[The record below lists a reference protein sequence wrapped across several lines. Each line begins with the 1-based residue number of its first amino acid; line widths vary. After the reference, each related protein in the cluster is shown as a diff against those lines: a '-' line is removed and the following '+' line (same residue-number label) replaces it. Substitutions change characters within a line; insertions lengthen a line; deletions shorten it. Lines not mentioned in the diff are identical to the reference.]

1 MPAHDQLRAL
11 IEQALDLAST
21 QERERLL
28 EACADAALA
37 AEARVL
43 LGLQAQAERLDQAT
57 IGVAQIDDALRL
69 PEHIGPYRILGLLG
83 SGGMGAV
90 YHGVRDDGS
99 FRKDVAIKIVRDAYS
114 AEQRTRFARERELL
128 ARLEHPAIARILD
141 GGSTEAGQP
150 WMAIERV
157 DGVPL
162 DQYVRQRQLPLRE
175 RIELLLRVVDAVQ
188 FAHQNLIVHRDLKP
202 ANVLVQASGEPKLL
216 DFGIAKLLGEV
227 EHTQT
232 AGRAPMT
239 FAYAAPEQIKG
250 DPVTTATDVYA
261 LGVMLYELL
270 TGERPHKAKGDNPL
284 SLLQAITD
292 TDATAPSESL
302 RRRGSTTTQSI
313 DIRALRGD
321 LDTIVLKALSRDPA
335 RRYPSAQALRDDLD
349 RYLNNRPINARPD
362 AFSYRA
368 RKWVQRN
375 RLSAAIAL
383 LAALGLSVAA
393 LLIVQERNRAI
404 KNAQVAEATK
414 RFVLKAFTGANR
426 WVTSENLTARDLA
439 LRGLAEVETELKD
452 QPEARIEMYD
462 TLARAFAVSGP
473 PEAAIRATEA
483 QIRDMRML
491 GRNSAAELV
500 DIELR
505 LLRTYLSTEQFAK
518 MRELQ
523 QSIEREFGSQLSAYD
538 RMNVQHLGIQ
548 RELLL
553 GDFAILDR
561 AWPQLLDQ
569 KALDAAVAD
578 SADRREMAETFAS
591 FAYRYAVD
599 AAYFWRRDAE
609 LAKLVLQMGQRA
621 QRDVRKSSLHR
632 ANFGT
637 WMADYLVAISRDP
650 AVKALEERANRWNE
664 GQFGGA
670 SSSYAKLGAL
680 LQDGQVELAA
690 QHFPQME
697 TLYTQLGAAETF
709 LACRY
714 IGLEGGYLA
723 LRQGDLAL
731 ARQRFDRALKC
742 GQRAS
747 AVKPHSVFERDALA
761 ALAYLDLLESKTAPD
776 TLTALADE
784 QRARDDAVWWQSA
797 AWLADWHWRVGER
810 AKATQWLEALRDW
823 HQKRGARYDAGLL
836 SQFER
841 AGLEVPAQPVFDV
854 SEAVRIANELI
865 ADGERIR
872 ELRLQRSKP

>member
-383 LAALGLSVAA
+383 L
-393 LLIVQERNRAI
+393 
-404 KNAQVAEATK
+404 
-414 RFVLKAFTGANR
+414 
-426 WVTSENLTARDLA
+426 
-439 LRGLAEVETELKD
+439 
-452 QPEARIEMYD
+452 
-462 TLARAFAVSGP
+462 
-473 PEAAIRATEA
+473 
-483 QIRDMRML
+483 
-491 GRNSAAELV
+491 
-500 DIELR
+500 
-505 LLRTYLSTEQFAK
+505 
-518 MRELQ
+518 
-523 QSIEREFGSQLSAYD
+523 
-538 RMNVQHLGIQ
+538 
-548 RELLL
+548 
-553 GDFAILDR
+553 
-561 AWPQLLDQ
+561 
-569 KALDAAVAD
+569 
-578 SADRREMAETFAS
+578 
-591 FAYRYAVD
+591 
-599 AAYFWRRDAE
+599 
-609 LAKLVLQMGQRA
+609 
-621 QRDVRKSSLHR
+621 
-632 ANFGT
+632 
-637 WMADYLVAISRDP
+637 
-650 AVKALEERANRWNE
+650 
-664 GQFGGA
+664 
-670 SSSYAKLGAL
+670 
-680 LQDGQVELAA
+680 
-690 QHFPQME
+690 
-697 TLYTQLGAAETF
+697 
-709 LACRY
+709 
-714 IGLEGGYLA
+714 
-723 LRQGDLAL
+723 
-731 ARQRFDRALKC
+731 
-742 GQRAS
+742 
-747 AVKPHSVFERDALA
+747 
-761 ALAYLDLLESKTAPD
+761 
-776 TLTALADE
+776 
-784 QRARDDAVWWQSA
+784 
-797 AWLADWHWRVGER
+797 
-810 AKATQWLEALRDW
+810 
-823 HQKRGARYDAGLL
+823 
-836 SQFER
+836 
-841 AGLEVPAQPVFDV
+841 
-854 SEAVRIANELI
+854 
-865 ADGERIR
+865 
-872 ELRLQRSKP
+872 